1 MSRVAR
7 YVKLTAKPGAE
18 RSLAE
23 LMLESAEL
31 LEQVPGCELYL
42 INRTEQDPAVVWVT
56 EIWRSQEELNG
67 SLQLETVK
75 AHLPKVLPLLDGP
88 PEVTELESLGGLARM
103 NATELPG

>member
-1 MSRVAR
+1 MGRVAR

-42 INRTEQDPAVVWVT
+42 INRTKQDPAVVWVT

-67 SLQLETVK
+67 SLQLETVT
-75 AHLPKVLPLLDGP
+75 AHLRRCCLYSMGRRR
-88 PEVTELESLGGLARM
+88 SLSSNRSAGSPA
-103 NATELPG
+103 